1 MYFPAPKVA
10 ASQQADE
17 DATGA
22 VAVTYDAGEGTGQLL
37 PLGDVGA
44 YQFEGQVGE
53 VLDIALT
60 SAEFDAYLE
69 LEYGGEVV
77 AVDDDGGEGT
87 NSLIGDFTLPA
98 SGTYVVRVHAYS
110 DAGAGTYT
118 LAVNT
123 GGAQVVDQGVLAPG
137 TASHALE
144 EAGVAHL
151 SRLDVDQYSQVQVLL
166 ASEDFDTFL
175 SLYAGRSAADLS
187 EANLLA
193 LDDDGDGGTNSLLS
207 QPLEAG
213 SYLVEVRAFSSA
225 ATGDY
230 TLALERVMHFEGSSG
245 PAVAS

>member
-10 ASQQADE
+10 ATQQADE

-37 PLGDVGA
+37 PLGDVDA
-44 YQFEGQVGE
+44 YQFEGQLGE

-144 EAGVAHL
+144 EAGGAHL
-151 SRLDVDQYSQVQVLL
+151 SRLEVDQYSQVQVLL

-245 PAVAS
+245 PPVAS